1 MSERTRRRPPPTN
14 AERERGTL
22 AERAQARRVEFEQAK
37 EFALANPDDDEAQE
51 RLARARRAYA
61 ARMPIEDLERRAVA
75 VLDMLAMG
83 STTIDIINQLTADG
97 LSTSGAYRV
106 LESAIDELRSLP
118 LEAYRKI
125 TVARLELLASEARSE
140 RDYASATRATIAAA
154 KLAGVVA
161 EKVETTVTVKREEP
175 DTIPEAIAEALND
188 PKVARFYLLFN
199 RMPQPGESL
208 EGLPAPPLPTLALT
222 GGSR

>member
-22 AERAQARRVEFEQAK
+22 AERAQARKLEFEQAK

-61 ARMPIEDLERRAVA
+61 ARMPIEDLERRAVM
-75 VLDMLAMG
+75 VLDMLATG

-106 LESAIDELRSLP
+106 LESAIDELQTP
-118 LEAYRKI
+118 AVEAYRKI
-125 TVARLELLASEARSE
+125 TVARLELLAREARDE
-140 RDYASATRATIAAA
+140 KDYASATRATIAAA
-154 KLAGVVA
+154 KLAGVA

>member
-37 EFALANPDDDEAQE
+37 EFALANPDDEEAQE

-61 ARMPIEDLERRAVA
+61 ARMPIEDLERRAA
-75 VLDMLAMG
+75 SVLDMLATG

-106 LESAIDELRSLP
+106 LESAIDELRSPP

-154 KLAGVVA
+154 KLAGVA